1 MTQQYLTPNRPKR
14 PASRLVAGL
23 LWLIA
28 AGLSVGA
35 TFANIVIYEFSGGA
49 SLFVVG
55 FWRQY
60 GLTADGQENS
70 PGTIYYG
77 ASEVAGSAFLLL
89 ATLLVF
95 LSARRWAA
103 VVAGALGTG
112 MLVTSA
118 LTWFL
123 TALSEQANT
132 TMYIQSGLWVLAS
145 ATGVALLAFLVSLLE
160 RGQPEHQP
168 EQEQQPQY
176 FAPPMTPPAPQVP
189 APPPPPPLSQ
199 PLSQPLAQPPR
210 WEPETP
216 KYGIPEPE
224 TPPKP
229 VAAAVAAE
237 EDVFDAFDSP
247 EFTNAMDSPR
257 PSPTPEPGTISR
269 KLDGDEK

>member
-1 MTQQYLTPNRPKR
+1 MTQQYLTPHRPKR

-35 TFANIVIYEFSGGA
+35 TFADIVIYQFARDG

-132 TMYIQSGLWVLAS
+132 TMYIQSGLWVLAG

-160 RGQPEHQP
+160 RERAAEPAQS
-168 EQEQQPQY
+168 
-176 FAPPMTPPAPQVP
+176 APFTLPPLPPV
-189 APPPPPPLSQ
+189 APPPPHAPPPLSQ
-199 PLSQPLAQPPR
+199 PLAQPLAQPPR

-224 TPPKP
+224 TPPRP
-229 VAAAVAAE
+229 VPAAVSAE
-237 EDVFDAFDSP
+237 EDVFVDAFDLP
-247 EFTNAMDSPR
+247 EFTTATDSPK
-257 PSPTPEPGTISR
+257 PSQTPEPGTISR